1 MTAWTYATLVQAI
14 KDFTQYDETTFTT
27 NIPTFI
33 QNAEE
38 RILFAVDLTTFRKN
52 QTGTL
57 TSSNKYLAVPSD
69 YISSFSLSV
78 TSSGSKTFLLQKDVE
93 YLQEYNPTDAT
104 GVPKYYAVFDINT
117 FILAPV
123 PSSAL
128 AVELHYYY
136 RPQSLTDT
144 SGSTTTWISQY
155 AQEALLYGSLVE
167 AYIYMKGEA
176 DLIALYDKRL
186 NEALARLKN
195 FGEGREDVDAYRD
208 GLIRVKAT

>member
-14 KDFTQYDETTFTT
+14 KDFTQYEETTFNT

-33 QNAEE
+33 QNTEE

-128 AVELHYYY
+128 DVELHYYY
-136 RPQSLTDT
+136 RPQSLTAT
-144 SGSTTTWISQY
+144 SGADTTWISNY

-195 FGEGREDVDAYRD
+195 FGEGREDIDAYRD

>member
-1 MTAWTYATLVQAI
+1 MTAWTYDTLVQAI
-14 KDFTQYDETTFTT
+14 KDFTQYDETTFNT

-38 RILFAVDLTTFRKN
+38 RILFVVDLTTFRKN
-52 QTGTL
+52 QTATL
-57 TSSNKYLAVPSD
+57 TSVNKYLAVPSD

-78 TSSGSKTFLLQKDVE
+78 TSSGSTTFLLQKDVE
-93 YLQEYNPTDAT
+93 YLQEYNPTGAT
-104 GVPKYYAVFDINT
+104 GVPKYYAIFDINN
-117 FILAPV
+117 FLLAPV

-128 AVELHYYY
+128 PVELHYFY
-136 RPQSLTDT
+136 RPQSLTAT

-167 AYIYMKGEA
+167 AYIFMKGEP
-176 DLIALYDKRL
+176 DLLALYDRRL
-186 NEALARLKN
+186 NEALGRLKN

>member
-1 MTAWTYATLVQAI
+1 MVAWTYDTLVQAI
-14 KDFTQYDETTFTT
+14 KDFTQYDETTFNS

-52 QTGTL
+52 QSATTTAG
-57 TSSNKYLAVPSD
+57 NKYLAVPSD

-78 TSSGSKTFLLQKDVE
+78 TSGGSSVFLLQKDVE
-93 YLQEYNPTDAT
+93 YLQEYNPTGAT
-104 GVPKYYAVFDINT
+104 GVPKYYAVFDINS

-123 PSSAL
+123 PLSTYP
-128 AVELHYYY
+128 VELHYFY
-136 RPQSLTDT
+136 RPQSLTQT
-144 SGSTTTWISQY
+144 TGSATTWISQY

-167 AYIYMKGEA
+167 AYVYMKGEP
-176 DLIALYDKRL
+176 DLLALYDKRL
-186 NEALARLKN
+186 NEALMRLKN
-195 FGEGREDVDAYRD
+195 FGEGREDIDAYRD